1 MIELK
6 VDGALFLPK
15 DLSFPL
21 AKEQAIAHRAIFH
34 EQIRA
39 VYFLVH
45 YHSDMD
51 FAIYLI
57 LRIMI
62 NPHHKHIQLKV
73 RVLLISYGF

>member
-6 VDGALFLPK
+6 VDGAPFLPK
-15 DLSFPL
+15 DSSFLL
-21 AKEQAIAHRAIFH
+21 AKGQAIAHRAILH

-39 VYFLVH
+39 MYFLVH

-57 LRIMI
+57 LRIMT
-62 NPHHKHIQLKV
+62 NP
-73 RVLLISYGF
+73 YP